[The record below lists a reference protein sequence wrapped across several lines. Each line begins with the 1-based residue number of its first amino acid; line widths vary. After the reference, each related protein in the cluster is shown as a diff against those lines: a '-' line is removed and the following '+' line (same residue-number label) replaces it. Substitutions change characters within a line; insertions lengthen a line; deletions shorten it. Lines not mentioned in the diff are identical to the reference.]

1 MQEQQQV
8 IRQLESRLSENEQ
21 RVNEA
26 ESLRTRLSQ
35 ADAAI
40 LERDKIIARMRS
52 AASVVDKGIT
62 EMQLRYDEI
71 LARMADEITE
81 LQRIQQKHGYRS
93 DSLATSRTRS
103 NIERGDHD
111 DESSS
116 TADEYSESE
125 SLSSTSSMEGA
136 GSLLDGL
143 NDSSEK
149 MARRGRRVL
158 RARSCI
164 LTSNAVHLL
173 RLSVV
178 QGSWFEEPAPLRN
191 MLLRLGFNQ
200 LKKRLHRNLDEGESS
215 EGSSQLGG
223 DE

>member
-71 LARMADEITE
+71 LARMADEIV
-81 LQRIQQKHGYRS
+81 
-93 DSLATSRTRS
+93 A
-103 NIERGDHD
+103 
-111 DESSS
+111 
-116 TADEYSESE
+116 
-125 SLSSTSSMEGA
+125 
-136 GSLLDGL
+136 
-143 NDSSEK
+143 
-149 MARRGRRVL
+149 
-158 RARSCI
+158 
-164 LTSNAVHLL
+164 
-173 RLSVV
+173 
-178 QGSWFEEPAPLRN
+178 
-191 MLLRLGFNQ
+191 
-200 LKKRLHRNLDEGESS
+200 
-215 EGSSQLGG
+215 SQA
-223 DE
+223 